1 MKSLFTLVL
10 FFLSSGLIAQ
20 PDQGIKKAIAP
31 KNPIAFSYIIKHF
44 GLKGK
49 VKSFNETSDGDPYYK
64 DSLAFD
70 NKGNIKKHV
79 MQRSGRSIEQFNY
92 NLTARQF
99 VMENIQDGEKLVYTQ
114 KLNQQGEVTES
125 SIGKN
130 YKITHLY
137 NDKGLLS
144 EKKVNNSKSFTRY
157 EYNENGQLTRE
168 IVLNNDTI
176 WSLQSYQ
183 YLQENNM
190 LLITLTQELRST
202 REKLIYK
209 YTYDSNGLLKNEV
222 NNYAEVSYTYELDKM
237 GNWIS
242 MIIDTYDL
250 KTEKTETATWRREFV
265 YY

>member
-1 MKSLFTLVL
+1 MKSLLTLVL
-10 FFLSSGLIAQ
+10 LTLSSGLVAQ
-20 PDQGIKKAIAP
+20 PDQRIKKAFAP
-31 KNPIAFSYIIKHF
+31 KNPIAFSYTIEHF

-49 VKSFNETSDGDPYYK
+49 VKSFTETSEGDPYYK

-70 NKGNIKKHV
+70 NKGYIKKHV
-79 MQRSGRSIEQFNY
+79 MQRSGRSIEQFKY

-99 VMENIQDGEKLVYTQ
+99 IMENIQDGEKMVYTQ

-137 NDKGLLS
+137 NNKGLVT
-144 EKKVNNSKSFTRY
+144 EKKETNSKSYTRY
-157 EYNENGQLTRE
+157 EYNENGQLIRE
-168 IVLNNDTI
+168 ILLNSDTI

-202 REKLIYK
+202 GEKLIYK

-222 NNYAEVSYTYELDKM
+222 NNYAEVNYTYELDKM

-242 MIIDTYDL
+242 MIIDTYDP
-250 KTEKTETATWRREFV
+250 KTEKTETETWRRVFI

>member
-1 MKSLFTLVL
+1 
-10 FFLSSGLIAQ
+10 
-20 PDQGIKKAIAP
+20 
-31 KNPIAFSYIIKHF
+31 
-44 GLKGK
+44 
-49 VKSFNETSDGDPYYK
+49 
-64 DSLAFD
+64 
-70 NKGNIKKHV
+70 
-79 MQRSGRSIEQFNY
+79 
-92 NLTARQF
+92 
-99 VMENIQDGEKLVYTQ
+99 MENIQDGEKLVYTQ
-114 KLNQQGEVTES
+114 KMNQQGEVTES

-190 LLITLTQELRST
+190 LLITLTQEQRPT
-202 REKLIYK
+202 GEKLIYK

-222 NNYAEVSYTYELDKM
+222 NNYAEVNYTYELDKM

-250 KTEKTETATWRREFV
+250 KTEKTETETWRRGFV